1 MKKLL
6 KFVNFWTI
14 SIVLLCITIF
24 FLSWNPVFIVE
35 KLIIMVAIVFIL
47 FFCAAA
53 TDPVNNTPVS
63 DYSPVAKYKTL
74 TLLALLSFVVTSL
87 FMPGYS
93 PDMIIVLRNGNKVLA
108 KPDFVMLR
116 QFKIVPSSIS
126 INVDILYFS
135 NFEKETFLNQI
146 KGQLPKT
153 KFFSRSIHC
162 LPNTT
167 DIYEKYEIMKELIPI
182 EHIVKNELRRIALE
196 REKDKQWNGPKQIPI
211 PDNSILKKHRVIL
224 AITE

>member
-14 SIVLLCITIF
+14 SIVLLFVTIF
-24 FLSWNPVFIVE
+24 FLSWNPIFIVE
-35 KLIIMVAIVFIL
+35 KLIIMVAIAFIL
-47 FFCAAA
+47 FICAAA
-53 TDPVNNTPVS
+53 TDPVNNTPDS

-162 LPNTT
+162 LPDTT

-182 EHIVKNELRRIALE
+182 EHIIKNELRRIALE

-211 PDNSILKKHRVIL
+211 PDNSILKKYKVIL